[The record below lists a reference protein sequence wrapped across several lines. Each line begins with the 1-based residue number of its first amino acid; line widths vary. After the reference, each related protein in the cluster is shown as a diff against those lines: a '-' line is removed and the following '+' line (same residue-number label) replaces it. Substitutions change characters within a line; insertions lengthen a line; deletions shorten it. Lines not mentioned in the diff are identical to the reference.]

1 MPKKKENK
9 LRICIIGAGRL
20 GLTLALCFSKNINKN
35 LKLVSITTKSSDSLV
50 KAKEII
56 TKLND
61 QVSFFN
67 DNYSAAKLANCILIC
82 TPDSIIKNVCDELFI
97 DKKLEG
103 YGKAVIHFSG
113 SKKLDVINSAKEA
126 GASIACIHP
135 IKSFANYIESAKT
148 IKNTL
153 FGITYEKD
161 DKAAINVI
169 KVIIKFLNG
178 KSVFVSNDNK
188 PLYHAC
194 ACIASNYLVAL
205 LNLAT
210 EIGENIG
217 IKPEDYIG
225 GLLNLS
231 QGTLDNI
238 SKMGS
243 KKSLTGPIARGD
255 ITTIKDHLA
264 QLEALKFPKEYID
277 AYKIMGILTLEIAFK
292 NNWLKKETFDQ
303 FIEIFSY

>member
-1 MPKKKENK
+1 MPEKKENK
-9 LRICIIGAGRL
+9 LKICIIGAGRL
-20 GLTLALCFSKNINKN
+20 GLTLALCFSKSANKN

-61 QVSFFN
+61 QASFFN

-82 TPDSIIKNVCDELFI
+82 TPDGVIKNVCDELFI

-103 YGKAVIHFSG
+103 YGKVVIHFSG
-113 SKKLDVINSAKEA
+113 SKKLDVISSAKEA

-135 IKSFANYIESAKT
+135 MKSFANCIESAKT
-148 IKNTL
+148 IRNTL
-153 FGITYEKD
+153 FGVTYEKD

-169 KVIIKFLNG
+169 KTIIKFLNG
-178 KSVFVSNDNK
+178 KSVFVLNDSK

-217 IKPEDYIG
+217 IKPEEYIG
-225 GLLNLS
+225 GLLNLA

-264 QLEALKFPKEYID
+264 QLEASKFPKEYID

-303 FIEIFSY
+303 FIEIFRY